1 MKRTSKAEKFAT
13 LLASWN
19 DFIIDGIE
27 PTDEMII
34 NDVRTNWT
42 ENKANTDK
50 ETWQEILKQ
59 IKKANIIPRGYGK
72 HTIRKDN

>member
-1 MKRTSKAEKFAT
+1 
-13 LLASWN
+13 
-19 DFIIDGIE
+19 
-27 PTDEMII
+27 MII